1 MPRTSW
7 YNDNAAHRANF
18 QDERVP
24 TEDGED
30 ASAVAEPALAH
41 SVFDA
46 ESSADQEN
54 IGAAPFH
61 DLPTRR
67 SSPGSLRNARILG
80 TDCARARCAIA
91 SGFRVFTVARGRTV
105 RMRLSRSGCARP
117 RRSAA
122 IGTEDTIAHR
132 EKSCKFW

>member
-7 YNDNAAHRANF
+7 SIDNAAHSTNF
-18 QDERVP
+18 QDVRVP

-67 SSPGSLRNARILG
+67 SSPGSFAQRSYPRYRLRSSALRDRI
-80 TDCARARCAIA
+80 
-91 SGFRVFTVARGRTV
+91 RVFTVARGRTV